1 MLSKYYSLDEC
12 YNRDIVLD
20 HLEDLEEE
28 GLIVY
33 EMVEPEVMKIKDIGL
48 SEKQT
53 KELILFFNEY
63 DVIDYPDYE
72 PYDEDDFDEDEDDDD
87 YYDETPYRGDFF

>member
-12 YNRDIVLD
+12 FDKNIILD
-20 HLEDLEEE
+20 NLEDLQNE

-33 EMVEPEVMKIKDIGL
+33 EILDSDVIKLKDIGL

-53 KELILFFNEY
+53 KDLINFFHDN
-63 DVIDYPDYE
+63 DVIDYIDYE
-72 PYDEDDFDEDEDDDD
+72 PYDDNVDEDEDEDYDDDD
-87 YYDETPYRGDFF
+87 YYNRDNMF

>member
-12 YNRDIVLD
+12 YNRDVVLN
-20 HLEDLEEE
+20 HLEDLEDE

-33 EMVEPEVMKIKDIGL
+33 EMVEPDVMKLKDVGL

-53 KELILFFNEY
+53 KELINFFSNH
-63 DVIDYPDYE
+63 DVIDYPDFE
-72 PYDEDDFDEDEDDDD
+72 PYDEDDFGDDEDEDYYGGDDL
-87 YYDETPYRGDFF
+87 YRGDLF

>member
-12 YNRDIVLD
+12 YNRDVVLN

-28 GLIVY
+28 GLIVH
-33 EMVEPEVMKIKDIGL
+33 EMVEPEVIKIKDIGL

-53 KELILFFNEY
+53 KELILFLDEY

-72 PYDEDDFDEDEDDDD
+72 PYDEDDFDEDEDDD
-87 YYDETPYRGDFF
+87 YFDESPYRGDFF